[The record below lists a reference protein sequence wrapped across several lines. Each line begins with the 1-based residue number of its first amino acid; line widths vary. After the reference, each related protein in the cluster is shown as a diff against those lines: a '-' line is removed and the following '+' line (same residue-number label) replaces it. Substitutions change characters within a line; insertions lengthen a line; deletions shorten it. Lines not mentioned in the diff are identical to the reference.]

1 MPEYTFRVYAFD
13 SGEIPYGGEF
23 ELSGELWDDTFGG
36 ETATLVVTDDD
47 PYFHSR
53 NDVQVGELFIGGTS
67 VGTSNVSTDILNGF
81 TWTDSSNVEHTT
93 SVISIDSTFGTY
105 SAILGPI
112 PTEGVTATG
121 GAAFDFDPAPRYDLL
136 CFTRGTMILTERGE
150 VAIEDLG
157 PGDTVLTRDNGAQP
171 IRWIA
176 SRTTRATGD
185 MAPIRISK
193 GAIGNDRDLTLSP
206 AHRVLLSGW
215 RAQAICG
222 APEALATARQL
233 LTHDGVTRI
242 EGGTVEYFH
251 MLLDRHEIVTA
262 NGTPAE
268 TLNPSDMAL
277 DALGSEQRREIE
289 TLFPELLT
297 GAGFPLA
304 RPMLRDAD
312 VAALAATL

>member
-1 MPEYTFRVYAFD
+1 M
-13 SGEIPYGGEF
+13 
-23 ELSGELWDDTFGG
+23 
-36 ETATLVVTDDD
+36 TDDD
-47 PYFHSR
+47 LFLDSGASDA
-53 NDVQVGELFIGGTS
+53 NQTGVLSVNGVQIASGQLDSLFKYTLTWQSQSGPETTVVYES
-67 VGTSNVSTDILNGF
+67 FVNG
-81 TWTDSSNVEHTT
+81 SP
-93 SVISIDSTFGTY
+93 I
-105 SAILGPI
+105 AIVDGPI
-112 PTEGVTATG
+112 PPEGTTVSTTIDFTAYST
-121 GAAFDFDPAPRYDLL
+121 AYVDLL

-150 VAIEDLG
+150 VAIEDLA

-176 SRTTRATGD
+176 SRSIRAAGD

-304 RPMLRDAD
+304 RPMLSDTD
-312 VAALAATL
+312 VAALSG